1 MRKYVLRLIFVM
13 LVIGIGAAFW
23 AVRGLSDFE
32 LTGHSVREVSF
43 ELDDAVLSGTL
54 VMPVDATNPPI
65 ALIVHGDGAQDRF
78 SNGGYLPLINTL
90 VDFGIGVFSWDK
102 AGFGESTGN
111 WLDQTMEDRAEEAL
125 VARQAISAEDGI
137 NANQIGFLGF

>member
-23 AVRGLSDFE
+23 VMRGLSDFD

-54 VMPVDATNPPI
+54 VMPSDATNPPI
-65 ALIVHGDGAQDRF
+65 AR
-78 SNGGYLPLINTL
+78 
-90 VDFGIGVFSWDK
+90 
-102 AGFGESTGN
+102 E
-111 WLDQTMEDRAEEAL
+111 
-125 VARQAISAEDGI
+125 
-137 NANQIGFLGF
+137 